1 MHTTLPTN
9 LSSSPLAIT
18 TVKQTTKIT
27 ASVAAA
33 NSTTTAKPTTLTT
46 IKTMSIISTTSS
58 SPLAMIDCYDWRFF
72 NKSTSNG
79 IYRIDPGYGLTPFD
93 VYCDMTTDDGGWT
106 VIQR

>member
-1 MHTTLPTN
+1 
-9 LSSSPLAIT
+9 
-18 TVKQTTKIT
+18 
-27 ASVAAA
+27 
-33 NSTTTAKPTTLTT
+33 
-46 IKTMSIISTTSS
+46 MSIISTTSS